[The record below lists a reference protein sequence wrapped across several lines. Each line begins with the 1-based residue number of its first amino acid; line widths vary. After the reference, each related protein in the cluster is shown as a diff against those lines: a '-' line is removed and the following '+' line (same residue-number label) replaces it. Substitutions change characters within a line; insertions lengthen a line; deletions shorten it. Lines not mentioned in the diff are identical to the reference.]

1 MTHKSSLH
9 EELKQLLDR
18 YDEKMEI
25 YEKHYHDCKEVYDAV
40 LNIPFV
46 KNLKAENEFLRN
58 SMEQISNS
66 LTEEHMNPKYIY
78 TDEGETMFSKK
89 ALMKRQE
96 YQY

>member
-1 MTHKSSLH
+1 MTHRYSLH

-25 YEKHYHDCKEVYDAV
+25 YEKHYHECKEVYDAV

-46 KNLKAENEFLRN
+46 KNLKAENEFLKN
-58 SMEQISNS
+58 SMKQISNS
-66 LTEEHMNPKYIY
+66 LNDEHINPRFIY
-78 TDEGETMFSKK
+78 TDDGETMFSKK
-89 ALMKRQE
+89 ARIQRQE